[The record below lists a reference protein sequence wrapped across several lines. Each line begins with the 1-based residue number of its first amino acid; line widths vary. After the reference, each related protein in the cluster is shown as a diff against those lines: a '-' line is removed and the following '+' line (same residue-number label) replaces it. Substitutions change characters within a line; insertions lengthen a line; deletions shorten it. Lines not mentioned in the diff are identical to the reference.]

1 MPLGSSRQLVP
12 APHVAQAVGNAPA
25 DVHVPDCEAPYC
37 PNSGR
42 YDLVPLHRGRPG
54 MHCVEQAALGAE
66 PPHAPAA
73 QACDAPHCPPALHT
87 WIQVVGSP
95 ATEPGGT
102 THCRAPGAHAMPQ
115 IADRDGVVPV
125 LVHVCKPPSA
135 DAEQGVCRRA
145 GL

>member
-1 MPLGSSRQLVP
+1 
-12 APHVAQAVGNAPA
+12 
-25 DVHVPDCEAPYC
+25 
-37 PNSGR
+37 
-42 YDLVPLHRGRPG
+42 

-135 DAEQGVCRRA
+135 DAEQGVYVALHWPLSQARTA
-145 GL
+145 LPPTQIDSPG